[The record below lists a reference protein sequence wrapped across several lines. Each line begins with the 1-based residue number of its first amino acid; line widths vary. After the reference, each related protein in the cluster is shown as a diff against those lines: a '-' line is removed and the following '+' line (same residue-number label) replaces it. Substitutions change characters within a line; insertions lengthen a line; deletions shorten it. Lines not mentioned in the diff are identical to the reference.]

1 MRQTCKSVA
10 INIKE
15 GLFVKT
21 LKRISRIF
29 IVVLFSM
36 SLFVSC
42 ISGKKRY
49 VYDLE
54 DLGKRVVSV
63 ELLHLHDGEAMS
75 DYDQLYILQEDE
87 IFEFLQE
94 YCELSFAKFVPP
106 KRPSGYAVML
116 IYKDGC
122 YDVVSANGGT
132 QFDARGEKIG
142 HAPTIETREAYL
154 QLLSKYIEVNV
165 ENRYW

>member
-1 MRQTCKSVA
+1 M
-10 INIKE
+10 
-15 GLFVKT
+15 KT

-42 ISGKKRY
+42 ISGKKSY
-49 VYDLE
+49 GYDLE
-54 DLGKRVVSV
+54 DLEKRVASV

-87 IFEFLQE
+87 IFEFLQR
-94 YCELSFAKFVPP
+94 YSTLPFVRSFPP
-106 KRPSGYAVML
+106 SGPSGYAVML
-116 IYKDGC
+116 IYIDGC
-122 YDVVSANGGT
+122 YDVVSANGGAK
-132 QFDARGEKIG
+132 FDARGKKLG
-142 HAPTIETREAYL
+142 YAPTIETREAYL